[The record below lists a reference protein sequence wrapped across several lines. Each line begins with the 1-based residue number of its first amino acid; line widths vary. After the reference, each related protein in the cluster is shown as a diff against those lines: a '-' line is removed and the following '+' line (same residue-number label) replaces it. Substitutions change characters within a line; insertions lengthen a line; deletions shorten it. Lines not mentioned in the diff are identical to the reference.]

1 VPERRTKGAATRE
14 PRVERRSGADRRA
27 QERRTIGDHA
37 APAVASEPEERAV
50 EDEVGLDAG
59 AAGLDARPPE
69 DAGGPESGVAVPVAR
84 VAAAEDGLG
93 CAAVGQDAEDG
104 GQDADS
110 PRDPPA
116 LGAKDLAAAFRY
128 ATEFLAVHIDE
139 VNALNVYP
147 VPDGDT
153 GTNMHLTLQSV
164 RRQLDDQVPRSMRE
178 VCHAL
183 SYGSLLGA
191 RGNSGVILSQ
201 VLKGFAEAVREHET
215 LDAQQLA
222 RALRGATTSA
232 YAAVMKPV
240 EGTILSVARAVA
252 DAAEAHAESV
262 SGPLPLL
269 RRALEAG
276 HRALE
281 ITPEQLPILKQAGVV
296 DAGGLGLLRM
306 FEGILGCYE
315 GRDLP
320 PPPKV
325 TRRAQQDFEEEAFGF
340 CTEFLLSDVRAPT
353 SEIQDAVAPFGDSL
367 LVVGAEGF
375 VKGHIHTE
383 EPEQL
388 LALVGR
394 YGRMVRSKVED
405 MSEQHSEILAD
416 VELGEAEP
424 VRSGLV
430 AVASGYGVTKAF
442 RSLGARVVGGGQTD
456 NPSVQDF
463 ADAVRSIGAP
473 EVVIMPNNKNIIM
486 AAERVAE
493 LVPEKIVRVLAT
505 RTLGQGLAAA
515 VLFDE
520 EQGIDEL
527 LEPMEEAY
535 RSARTFEVTIASRAA
550 TIDGVAV
557 EAGDAIGLVDGKLV
571 ARADDPAGCLLELV
585 ARYAGEHDIATLFY
599 SSEVG
604 PEESRAVLERLEAV
618 APELEVELLP
628 GAPDLY
634 PFLMA
639 LE

>member
-1 VPERRTKGAATRE
+1 MPDRVGNPSVAKDTDPVLDGADTNGAGQDGAVANDAATDE
-14 PRVERRSGADRRA
+14 
-27 QERRTIGDHA
+27 A
-37 APAVASEPEERAV
+37 AASEVRC
-50 EDEVGLDAG
+50 EVG
-59 AAGLDARPPE
+59 E
-69 DAGGPESGVAVPVAR
+69 N
-84 VAAAEDGLG
+84 
-93 CAAVGQDAEDG
+93 
-104 GQDADS
+104 
-110 PRDPPA
+110 DPA
-116 LGAKDLAAAFRY
+116 TLGAKDLAAAFRY
-128 ATEFLAVHIDE
+128 ATEYLAVYIDE

-164 RRQLDDQVPRSMRE
+164 RRQLDEAAPRSMAD
-178 VCHAL
+178 VSHAL

-201 VLKGFAEAVREHET
+201 VLKGFAEVSKKHVS
-215 LDAQQLA
+215 LDAAALA
-222 RALRGATTSA
+222 GALRSATTSA

-240 EGTILSVARAVA
+240 EGTILTVARALA
-252 DAAEAHAESV
+252 DGAEAVMESAP
-262 SGPLPLL
+262 GPLPLL
-269 RRALEAG
+269 RRALVVGHEAL
-276 HRALE
+276 AA
-281 ITPEQLPILKQAGVV
+281 TPEQLPILKQAGVV
-296 DAGGLGLLRM
+296 DAGGLGLLRL
-306 FEGILGCYE
+306 FEGIVGCYE

-320 PPPKV
+320 APPV
-325 TRRAQQDFEEEAFGF
+325 ITRRAQQDFEEEAFGF
-340 CTEFLLSDVRAPT
+340 CTEFLLSDVKVAT

-416 VELGEAEP
+416 VDPGEAQP
-424 VRSGLV
+424 VRAGLV
-430 AVASGYGVTKAF
+430 AVSSGYGVTKVF
-442 RSLGARVVGGGQTD
+442 RTLGARVVGGGQTD
-456 NPSVQDF
+456 NPSVQDI

-493 LVPEKIVRVLAT
+493 LVPEKTIRVLPT

-515 VLFDE
+515 VPFDE
-520 EQGIDEL
+520 ELGIDDL
-527 LEPMEEAY
+527 FVSMEAAAE
-535 RSARTFEVTIASRAA
+535 SARTFEVTIASRDAD
-550 TIDGVAV
+550 IDGVAV
-557 EAGDAIGLVDGKLV
+557 KSGDAIGLVDGKLV
-571 ARADDPAGCLLELV
+571 ARADDPAACLLALV
-585 ARYAGEHDIATLFY
+585 REHGSEHDIATLFY
-599 SSEVG
+599 SAEVG
-604 PEESRAVLERLEAV
+604 PEGAQAVLAELAEA
-618 APELEVELLP
+618 APDLEVELQA